1 MTDERERLKALK
13 SYAVLGTD
21 PEPSFQAV
29 ANTAAIA
36 FNVPIAA
43 VSLIDEE
50 RQWFKAR
57 HGLAICETGRG
68 IAFCTHAIEGED
80 EFVVTDALKDP
91 RFASNPLVTGD
102 PFIRFYAGVP
112 LIDDSG
118 HALGTFCIIDRKP
131 RMLSDD
137 ERSMLFGFARFAL
150 TALVAHRQTHG

>member
-1 MTDERERLKALK
+1 MANERERIEALK
-13 SYAVLGTD
+13 SYAVLDTD
-21 PEPSFQAV
+21 PEPSFQAI

-36 FNVPIAA
+36 FDVPIAA
-43 VSLIDEE
+43 VSLIDAE

-68 IAFCTHAIEGED
+68 IAFCSHAIEGED

-91 RFASNPLVTGD
+91 RFAENPLVTGD

-112 LIDDSG
+112 LIDDAG

-131 RMLSDD
+131 RELTDD
-137 ERSMLFGFARFAL
+137 ERTMLFGFARFAL
-150 TALVAHRQTHG
+150 TALVAHKNSHD